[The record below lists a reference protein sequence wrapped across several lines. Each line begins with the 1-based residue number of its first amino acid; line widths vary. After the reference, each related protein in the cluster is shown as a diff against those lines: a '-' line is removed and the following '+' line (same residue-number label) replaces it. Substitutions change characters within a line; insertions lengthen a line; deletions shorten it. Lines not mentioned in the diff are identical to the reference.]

1 MTDFLEVAPHV
12 WVAHHDWMH
21 VNITLVGGERGLVM
35 VDTHGSER
43 VARTI
48 ADDVRRLG
56 AGPLT
61 AIVNTHEHW
70 DHTFGNVVM
79 VEEFGPLPIHAT
91 EWAAEQ
97 TVPSGEVAKE
107 HYRAH
112 PEVQHAAEI
121 LETRIVPADQTFAS
135 ARVLDLGDRR
145 VELIHPGR
153 GHTAGDLVV
162 YVPDAD
168 ALMGGDL
175 IEESGSPFFAEESWP
190 FEWPSS
196 LDLVL
201 TLLTDHSV
209 IVPGHGKVVD
219 KAFVL
224 DQRADLGVVAETIRD
239 LAGRGVPVAD
249 ALDGADWPFPK
260 EGLADAVRA
269 GYAQL
274 PRAGRQLPL
283 L

>member
-1 MTDFLEVAPHV
+1 MVDFNEVAPRV
-12 WVAHHDWMH
+12 WVAHHEWMH
-21 VNITLVGGERGLVM
+21 VNITLVGGEGGLVM

-43 VARTI
+43 VARTV
-48 ADDVRRLG
+48 ANDVRRLG
-56 AGPLT
+56 AGSLT

-79 VEEFGPLPIHAT
+79 LDEFGPLPIHAT

-97 TVPSGEVAKE
+97 TVRSGQAA
-107 HYRAH
+107 HDHFRAH
-112 PEVQHAAEI
+112 PEDPHAEEV

-175 IEESGSPFFAEESWP
+175 IEESGPPFLGEESWP

-201 TLLTDHSV
+201 TLLTDRSV
-209 IVPGHGKVVD
+209 VVPGHGKVVG
-219 KAFVL
+219 KAFVA

-274 PRAGRQLPL
+274 PRAERQLPL